1 MEKSLETLT
10 RKVNDLT
17 NQAKPVKKRKRP
29 SGAQRQKK
37 KKSRNCDAT
46 SKGNSDAFIADID
59 GVTDDNAVAEMI
71 SESRSTA
78 PLSPII

>member
-10 RKVNDLT
+10 QKVNDLT
-17 NQAKPVKKRKRP
+17 NKAKLVKKRKRP

-37 KKSRNCDAT
+37 KKSRNGDAT
-46 SKGNSDAFIADID
+46 TEDALIADD
-59 GVTDDNAVAEMI
+59 NGVTDDDAVAEMI
-71 SESRSTA
+71 CESRSTA